1 MSITGTFGTS
11 QKAQAVAQILSQG
24 IATRNMQAVVNKRG
38 AQLPAQLTAQDQSV
52 LLSLTDAELAA
63 MQSVNTKLAPL
74 GLSALY

>member
-1 MSITGTFGTS
+1 MSINGTFGTS
-11 QKAQAVAQILSQG
+11 AKAQAVAQILSEG
-24 IATRNMQAVVNKRG
+24 FISKNMQAAVNKRG
-38 AQLPAQLTAQDQSV
+38 AQLTVQDTNV